1 MASTAPPNAYARGQ
15 TAMSGD
21 PSAVCASAG
30 TNYTGG
36 ASGTDANHT
45 NRVTGAALP
54 IHADRV
60 VRGR

>member
-21 PSAVCASAG
+21 PGAVCASAG